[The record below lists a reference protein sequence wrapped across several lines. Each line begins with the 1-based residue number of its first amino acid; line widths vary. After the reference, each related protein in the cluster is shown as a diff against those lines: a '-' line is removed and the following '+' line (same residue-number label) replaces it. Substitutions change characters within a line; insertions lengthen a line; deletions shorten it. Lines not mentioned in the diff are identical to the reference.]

1 MSIIDTYYQK
11 IKSLIDDY
19 NNILKLDNE
28 YMAEYLNKCGKD
40 LNVKNP
46 ETINEIN
53 ELKNKNTQN
62 MTNSQFVND
71 EIYCSKTIADSISKL
86 FYKPLAKL
94 LHPDKKQKLTYVES
108 LFKDEKI
115 PVVAATDYMKI
126 YADQIREF
134 IPNKYIVLGTDGFG
148 RSDTREILRDFFEV
162 NKYYI
167 VLSTI
172 NLLVNEGILK
182 KINLSKAIALYNINV
197 NKPNPNSI

>member
-28 YMAEYLNKCGKD
+28 YMVEYLNKCGKD

-94 LHPDKKQKLTYVES
+94 LHPDKKQNSNSDDFIKLNTAYEQKDYLT
-108 LFKDEKI
+108 LFLFHYENKVNIDITEEIIKI
-115 PVVAATDYMKI
+115 LDM
-126 YADQIREF
+126 
-134 IPNKYIVLGTDGFG
+134 
-148 RSDTREILRDFFEV
+148 EIQ
-162 NKYYI
+162 
-167 VLSTI
+167 
-172 NLLVNEGILK
+172 K
-182 KINLSKAIALYNINV
+182 KIQEIATIQKRIYWQWNISDDNQKKIIEEFV
-197 NKPNPNSI
+197 KHQL